1 MEPVTMTTVM
11 VGAMVTRLL
20 SPVIKG
26 GWRKI
31 TNAEAKEEKKRIEN
45 SEREFKYKF
54 ELQRQSHEHR
64 LEEARNAHKL
74 SLDKWGTQTFYERCW
89 PLRNPFEMQIYG
101 PISDD
106 KNSFDGNIIVPCRL
120 ISALKDKDHP
130 YARSINGNLSSFVVN
145 YYPTNSVHAVVS
157 EIGAWKDDFPSNDAS
172 INYLYAG
179 LKKQPVM
186 VLSPTLIND
195 GKTFIFKVW
204 SWGLGEELNYPAG
217 FEFGRLELE
226 PLYQKTVYEET
237 LSMVLL
243 AKEMEYAP
251 KLYSQELQRNI
262 SIIKEIQSKGISGKT
277 RERMMSFLDGAPE
290 INVAVKAKM
299 EKQVSGI
306 FCCISGMYADAYHL
320 LEYKTLPKLPSLL
333 PNIPG
338 VEYMLPSLKNFYFTL
353 INSLSKIESDSRF
366 LSDLYLDVADAFS
379 SPELRRIRRL
389 RGIDAVDDVEPYL
402 LNSLRLYASSENIS
416 DTEEKSLPDLAE
428 EIQRHPNL
436 LSSNYIH
443 KYKEVCEKGDVMV
456 FEKFD

>member
-1 MEPVTMTTVM
+1 MEPVTITTVM

-45 SEREFKYKF
+45 IERDFKYKL
-54 ELQRQSHEHR
+54 ELQRQSHEQR
-64 LEEARNAHKL
+64 LIEAQEAHKL
-74 SLDKWGTQTFYERCW
+74 SLDKWGTQTYYERCW
-89 PLRNPFEMQIYG
+89 PLRNPFEMQICG

-106 KNSFDGNIIVPCRL
+106 KDSFDGNIIVPCRL

-130 YARSINGNLSSFVVN
+130 YARTINGNLSSFVVN

-157 EIGAWKDDFPSNDAS
+157 EIGAWKDDVPSNDAS

-204 SWGLGEELNYPAG
+204 SWGLGEELNYPVG
-217 FEFGRLELE
+217 FEFGRLELQ
-226 PLYQKTVYEET
+226 PLYIKAVYEET
-237 LSMVLL
+237 LKLVHL
-243 AKEMEYAP
+243 AQQMDYAP
-251 KLYSQELQRNI
+251 KLYSAKLQRNI
-262 SIIKEIQSKGISGKT
+262 SIIKEVQSKNITGKA
-277 RERMMSFLDGAPE
+277 REQMLSFLDGAPE
-290 INVAVKAKM
+290 INDAVKAKM
-299 EKQVSGI
+299 ERDISGV

-338 VEYMLPSLKNFYFTL
+338 IEYMLTALKNYYITL
-353 INSLSKIESDSRF
+353 LDEFDRIETDKEF
-366 LSDLYLDVADAFS
+366 LAKLYLDVADSFS
-379 SPELRRIRRL
+379 QLPFSFDNQESIILPFVDKALSHYIRSKDSEYQDEIAAEELNNPKVLYALVKLDYKYDSFIERVNQIRL
-389 RGIDAVDDVEPYL
+389 RA
-402 LNSLRLYASSENIS
+402 
-416 DTEEKSLPDLAE
+416 
-428 EIQRHPNL
+428 NL
-436 LSSNYIH
+436 ETL
-443 KYKEVCEKGDVMV
+443 
-456 FEKFD
+456 